1 MDDIADYNCPPIT
14 GKNEAI
20 VDKIVTLILLV
31 SSTNLSL
38 LITFATSKLSEKVPT
53 KAL

>member
-20 VDKIVTLILLV
+20 VDKIFTLV
-31 SSTNLSL
+31 SSTNLPL
-38 LITFATSKLSEKVPT
+38 LITTAEL
-53 KAL
+53 